1 MARNKIRLDSKG
13 IAQIL
18 TSTAMHRAVH
28 EAAERVADNVRG
40 QGIKVGDRD
49 GGPRE
54 RDLPVKVEMTTTD
67 RAKGRVTIAHPAGQA
82 VQAKHG
88 ALTKAAREAG
98 LDVTERRS

>member
-1 MARNKIRLDSKG
+1 MARNRVRLNSKG
-13 IAQIL
+13 IAAIL
-18 TSTAMHRAVH
+18 KSPPIHAAVQA
-28 EAAERVADNVRG
+28 AAEQVAANVKA

-54 RDLPVKVEMTTTD
+54 RELPVEVTSTTTD
-67 RAKGRVTIAHPAGQA
+67 RAKARVTLAHAAGAA

-98 LDVTERRS
+98 LDVRGY